1 MNRRM
6 IFYIT
11 GQIIK
16 TEAALFMLPFVTGLI
31 YKEWE
36 SAHSFAVCAVG
47 ALALGFL
54 LTALSKP
61 RNRVIYSKEGFAVV
75 ALAWVSMS
83 AIGALPFVIA
93 GEIPSYID
101 AFFEI
106 VSGFTTTGASI
117 LKDVEAMSHAHLM
130 WRSFSHW
137 VGGMGVLVFVM
148 ALLPKVTDHSIHIMR
163 AEMPGP
169 IVGKLVP
176 KARQTARIL
185 YLIYIVLTAVQVVI
199 LLCCKMPLFDSLLN
213 TFGTAGTGGLAIKA
227 DSFASYNAS
236 AQVVTGIFM
245 FLFGINFNLFYLIM
259 LKRIGTV
266 LKSEELRVYT
276 AINVVAIVAIAADV
290 YHNAGLGYSVADSF
304 RHSLFQT
311 TSIMSTT
318 GYASADFI
326 QWPVFSRGILLV
338 LMFMGAMAGSTAGG
352 LKVSRVILLFK
363 LIKRE
368 LRRLLHPRSVTAAKF
383 EGKEVDDVTLNG
395 AGSYFALYMVCFFV
409 IFLSLGIFGVDDFE
423 SNFTATVTCFNNV
436 GPGISKLIGPMGNF
450 STYSP
455 VGKLIL
461 SFAMLLGRLELYPLL
476 FALTP
481 TVWLKK
487 FK

>member
-16 TEAALFMLPFVTGLI
+16 TEAALFLLPLVTGLI
-31 YKEWE
+31 YGEW
-36 SAHSFAVCAVG
+36 SAAHSFAVCGAG

-54 LTALSKP
+54 ITAVSKP
-61 RNRVIYSKEGFAVV
+61 NNRVIYAKEGFAVV
-75 ALAWVSMS
+75 ALAWVSLS
-83 AIGALPFVIA
+83 AIGALPFVIS

-117 LKDVEAMSHAHLM
+117 LTDVEKMSHAHLM

-176 KARQTARIL
+176 KAKQTARIL
-185 YLIYIVLTAVQVVI
+185 YLIYIVLTALQTII
-199 LLCCKMPLFDSLLN
+199 LLFCDMDLFESLVHS
-213 TFGTAGTGGLAIKA
+213 FGTAGTGGFGIKG
-227 DSFASYNAS
+227 DSVGSYS
-236 AQVVTGIFM
+236 AAAQWVIAIFM
-245 FLFGINFNLFYLIM
+245 FVFGINFNLFYLIM
-259 LKRIGTV
+259 IKRIGAA
-266 LKSEELRVYT
+266 LKSRELWTYT
-276 AINVVAIVAIAADV
+276 GISLASTAFIAINI
-290 YHNAGLGYSVADSF
+290 YSSF
-304 RHSLFQT
+304 NSVSESVRHSFFQT
-311 TSIMSTT
+311 MTIMSTT
-318 GYASADFI
+318 GYATVDFNL
-326 QWPVFSRGILLV
+326 WPQFSRGILLV
-338 LMFMGAMAGSTAGG
+338 LMFVGGMAGSTAGG
-352 LKVSRVILLFK
+352 LKVSRVMLLFK
-363 LIKRE
+363 LIKKE
-368 LRRLLHPRSVTAAKF
+368 LKRMLHPRSVSTVEF
-383 EGKEVDDVTLNG
+383 EGKPVDDTTLNG
-395 AGSYFALYMVCFFV
+395 VGSYFALYMVCILA
-409 IFLSLGIFGVDDFE
+409 IFLLLGAFGLDFE
-423 SNFTATVTCFNNV
+423 SNFTATITCINNV
-436 GPGISKLIGPMGNF
+436 GPGLGKVVGPAGSFAAF
-450 STYSP
+450 SP
-455 VGKLIL
+455 IGKLIL

-481 TVWLKK
+481 TVWVKK

>member
-16 TEAALFMLPFVTGLI
+16 VEAALFLLPLVTGLI
-31 YKEWE
+31 YKEWT
-36 SAHSFAVCAVG
+36 AVHSFAVCAVC
-47 ALALGFL
+47 ALALGCL
-54 LTALSKP
+54 ITAVFKP

-117 LKDVEAMSHAHLM
+117 LTNVEAMSHAHLM

-148 ALLPKVTDHSIHIMR
+148 ALLPKVTDHSMHIMR

-185 YLIYIVLTAVQVVI
+185 YLIYVVLTLI
-199 LLCCKMPLFDSLLN
+199 ETISLLLCDMDLFESLIHS
-213 TFGTAGTGGLAIKA
+213 FGTAGTGGFGIKG
-227 DSFASYNAS
+227 DSLGSYSDA
-236 AQVVTGIFM
+236 AQWVIAVFM
-245 FLFGINFNLFYLIM
+245 FIFGINFNLFYLIM
-259 LKRIGTV
+259 VGRIGSV
-266 LKSEELRVYT
+266 LKSRELWTYT
-276 AINVVAIVAIAADV
+276 GISLVATATIAT
-290 YHNAGLGYSVADSF
+290 NIYSSIGSVSDSV
-304 RHSLFQT
+304 RHSFFQT
-311 TSIMSTT
+311 MTIISTT
-318 GYASADFI
+318 GYSTVNFDL
-326 QWPVFSRGILLV
+326 WPQFSRGLLFV
-338 LMFMGAMAGSTAGG
+338 LMFLGGMAGSTAGG
-352 LKVSRVILLFK
+352 LKVSRVMLLFK
-363 LIKRE
+363 LIKKE
-368 LRRLLHPRSVTAAKF
+368 LKRMLHPRTVSSVKF
-383 EGKEVDDVTLNG
+383 EDKVVDDVTLNG
-395 AGSYFALYMVCFFV
+395 VGSYFALYMVCILA
-409 IFLSLGIFGVDDFE
+409 IFLSLSMFGLDFE
-423 SNFTATVTCFNNV
+423 SNFTATITCINNV
-436 GPGISKLIGPMGNF
+436 GPGLGKVIGPAGNF
-450 STYSP
+450 SSFSP
-455 VGKLIL
+455 VAKLIL

-476 FALTP
+476 FAMTP
-481 TVWLKK
+481 TVWVKK

>member
-16 TEAALFMLPFVTGLI
+16 TEAALFVLPFVTGLI

-36 SAHSFAVCAVG
+36 AAHSFAVCAIG
-47 ALALGFL
+47 ALALGFAITL
-54 LTALSKP
+54 ICKP
-61 RNRVIYSKEGFAVV
+61 RNRVIYAKEGFAVV
-75 ALAWVSMS
+75 ALAWVCMS

-93 GEIPSYID
+93 GEIPNYID

-117 LKDVEAMSHAHLM
+117 LTNVEGMSHAHLM

-185 YLIYIVLTAVQVVI
+185 YLIYIVLTAVQI
-199 LLCCKMPLFDSLLN
+199 ILLLCCDMPLFDSIA
-213 TFGTAGTGGLAIKA
+213 TSFGTAGTGGFGIKA
-227 DSFASYNAS
+227 DSMGSYGDA
-236 AQVVTGIFM
+236 AQWVVAVFM
-245 FLFGINFNLFYLIM
+245 FIFGINFNLFYLIM
-259 LKRIGTV
+259 IGRV
-266 LKSEELRVYT
+266 GSAIKSRELWAYTGISLVST
-276 AINVVAIVAIAADV
+276 AIIATNIYSMFNNVSD
-290 YHNAGLGYSVADSF
+290 SV
-304 RHSLFQT
+304 RHSFFQT
-311 TSIMSTT
+311 MTIMSTT
-318 GYASADFI
+318 GYTTVDFDG
-326 QWPVFSRGILLV
+326 WPQLSRGILLV
-338 LMFMGAMAGSTAGG
+338 LMFIGGMAGSTAGG
-352 LKVSRVILLFK
+352 LKVSRVMLLFK
-363 LIKRE
+363 LIKKE
-368 LRRLLHPRSVTAAKF
+368 LKRMLHPRSVSSVKF
-383 EGKEVDDVTLNG
+383 EGKVVDDVTLNG
-395 AGSYFALYMVCFFV
+395 VGSYFALYMVCIVV
-409 IFLSLGIFGVDDFE
+409 IFLSLGVFGLDFE
-423 SNFTATVTCFNNV
+423 SNFTATITCINNV
-436 GPGISKLIGPMGNF
+436 GPGFGKIVGPIGNF
-450 STYSP
+450 ASFSP

-476 FALTP
+476 FAMTP
-481 TVWLKK
+481 TVWVKK